1 MFFALLPG
9 DTGPDCTTF
18 FIQDALPYLE
28 VPLRSLQKCAV
39 KQIVILPSLTTCGEA
54 FSRGGFLVRPLG
66 ERAYRKRF
74 RGLSWTSSDP
84 LGNSSSV
91 GQMTD
96 VDSQSGSL
104 AVELF
109 PRMLAL
115 CLSHQWSKL
124 ACCRIS
130 NSCYVLALSD
140 PLMRHSLLSGME
152 NEPAHRVAL
161 HPGYSFLS

>member
-1 MFFALLPG
+1 MWRHTRYPSHDLLPFI
-9 DTGPDCTTF
+9 DTR
-18 FIQDALPYLE
+18 
-28 VPLRSLQKCAV
+28 RSLQR
-39 KQIVILPSLTTCGEA
+39 IILPTARWYYG

-66 ERAYRKRF
+66 KRAYRKRF
-74 RGLSWTSSDP
+74 GGLSWTSSDP
-84 LGNSSSV
+84 LGSSSNV

-96 VDSQSGSL
+96 VGSQSDSL
-104 AVELF
+104 TVELF

-130 NSCYVLALSD
+130 NSCYVLALSY

-161 HPGYSFLS
+161 CPGYSSPSEQ